1 MINYNRALEELDT
14 ARKVASKGKEL
25 FDKTKELVWDELQL
39 TGQCEVLISLILTFS
54 LKSVSF
60 LVKLVSRTT
69 KSS

>member
-1 MINYNRALEELDT
+1 MINYNRALEELDN

-39 TGQCEVLISLILTFS
+39 TGQCKVLISLILTFS
-54 LKSVSF
+54 LKSF
-60 LVKLVSRTT
+60 LVKLVSRTK

>member
-39 TGQCEVLISLILTFS
+39 TGQCDV
-54 LKSVSF
+54 F
-60 LVKLVSRTT
+60 LRF
-69 KSS
+69 

>member
-14 ARKVASKGKEL
+14 ATKVASKGKEL

-54 LKSVSF
+54 LKSF